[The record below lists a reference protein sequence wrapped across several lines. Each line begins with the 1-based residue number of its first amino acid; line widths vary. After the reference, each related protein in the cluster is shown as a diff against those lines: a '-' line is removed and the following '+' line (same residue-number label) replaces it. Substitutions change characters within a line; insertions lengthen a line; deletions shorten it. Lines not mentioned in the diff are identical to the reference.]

1 MLMIAQQ
8 FERYKAAY
16 ELVKKD
22 KEKLEEEQLKML
34 KGVEKLDKLANE
46 RKRQNQKDI
55 KEIEK
60 LKGNFESVQKQN

>member
-16 ELVKKD
+16 ELVNKD

-60 LKGNFESVQKQN
+60 LKGNFESV